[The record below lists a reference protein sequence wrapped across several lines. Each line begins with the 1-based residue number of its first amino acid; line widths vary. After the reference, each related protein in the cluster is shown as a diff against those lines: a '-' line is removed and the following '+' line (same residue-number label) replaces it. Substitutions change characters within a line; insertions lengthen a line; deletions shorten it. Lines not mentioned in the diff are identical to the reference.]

1 MKIRVANDRT
11 VFPSSIKI
19 ANQYESDTRTIDFDL
34 SKVEFHGNAYLV
46 LKYRAS
52 SEYFT
57 PLLIGESMSIPVK
70 TFMSAKE
77 GTYDALI
84 AISTVEISEDY
95 DFSKDNPMF
104 ISNVFQVIV
113 EDNFLSGTEQDWAL
127 TPAAQNYF
135 DQLIAL
141 VEKVQSDLDSGAF
154 VGNGIQS
161 ITKISTSGLVDTYQI
176 TFTNRSTFEYQ
187 VTNGQNGQT
196 PTITIQ
202 DGYWYINGVNT
213 GQQAQ
218 GEKGDKGE
226 KGDTGD
232 TGLKGDTGNPGQ
244 NATIAIGTVTTLEPD
259 QEATVQNTGTETNA
273 VLAFGIPKGA
283 QGDIG
288 PQGPQGAPGV
298 NENVLHADIIKTE
311 NPSVD
316 DAYEAPLQDLKFYGK
331 STQVSTT
338 GKNLWDISKVTTKEK
353 PNGTGI
359 INNGDGTLTVTNS
372 AGNSGVQSDQKLS
385 DVCPGLQIGEIYTLS
400 GSSSAEN
407 ADIIYLFG
415 VNIQWSFNT
424 PKAITQDMLDSY
436 VVFYA
441 ESGGSTDTV
450 SNLQM
455 EKGSTATPYEP
466 YTGGKPSPSPDYPQ
480 EITKIEEVDC
490 LITGANLYDP
500 KQFPRFDNI
509 NGMTIYYDP
518 EEDCYIL
525 NGTCTRTTAYRD
537 YDFVLKATDS
547 TYTITAEYVSG
558 SFTIPSDKSFV
569 WYVGKSSDGKT
580 RANYL
585 DTGNINYSISTNTA
599 ALDMPYLKSIWFYIG
614 EGVVCKDL
622 KVRCQL
628 EAGAVRH
635 EYEPY
640 QSQHVQFTPPAPL
653 YSLLDG
659 SIADY
664 VDVARGKYV
673 YQLADV
679 TFDGSEDENWKEDF
693 VSSNV
698 ETIRFSIKVTLE
710 AYATRP
716 KGMCNNNTFYLYGLN
731 TDLPNC
737 GLSWYYFYY
746 TISKSE
752 IPNYSE
758 ISDFKEWLKTHNI
771 VIVYQLATPTE
782 QDIPAETLE
791 ALQALKT
798 FNGVTNIFCNAPVSA
813 QYEQSVQIVMN
824 KILEQLNKLQT
835 QTLNLQE
842 EMINNNV

>member
-95 DFSKDNPMF
+95 DFSQDNPMF

-218 GEKGDKGE
+218 GEKGDKGD

-232 TGLKGDTGNPGQ
+232 TGPQGDDGDPGQ

-273 VLAFGIPKGA
+273 VLSFGIPKGV

-298 NENVLHADIIKTE
+298 NENVLHSDIIKSE

-316 DAYEAPLQDLKFYGK
+316 DAYEAPLRDLKLYGK

-338 GKNLWDISKVTTKEK
+338 GANLFDKETITDNSYISNDTGLVINDNEQILVASDYISVDGLSNIYIADTDKSRWGAFYNSDKEYIS
-353 PNGTGI
+353 GFIATGS
-359 INNGDGTLTVTNS
+359 INV
-372 AGNSGVQSDQKLS
+372 
-385 DVCPGLQIGEIYTLS
+385 P
-400 GSSSAEN
+400 EN
-407 ADIIYLFG
+407 AKYLRFT
-415 VNIQWSFNT
+415 VPKTNIDTFMIN
-424 PKAITQDMLDSY
+424 AGTQAL
-436 VVFYA
+436 
-441 ESGGSTDTV
+441 
-450 SNLQM
+450 
-455 EKGSTATPYEP
+455 PYEP

-480 EITKIEEVDC
+480 EITCIEEVDC
-490 LITGANLYDP
+490 FITGANLFDISTSEDGSIKDGQETALQGYKRSDYIPVTPGGTISRTPQYITGTAGDFFYDID
-500 KQFPRFDNI
+500 KNFLTNI
-509 NGMTIYYDP
+509 NNSSSSSTIAVPENAYY
-518 EEDCYIL
+518 
-525 NGTCTRTTAYRD
+525 YR
-537 YDFVLKATDS
+537 FVFRNTVTELM
-547 TYTITAEYVSG
+547 VN
-558 SFTIPSDKSFV
+558 
-569 WYVGKSSDGKT
+569 VGET
-580 RANYL
+580 L
-585 DTGNINYSISTNTA
+585 
-599 ALDMPYLKSIWFYIG
+599 LP
-614 EGVVCKDL
+614 
-622 KVRCQL
+622 
-628 EAGAVRH
+628 
-635 EYEPY
+635 YEPY

-659 SIADY
+659 SVADY

-673 YQLADV
+673 YQLTDV
-679 TFDGSEDENWKEDF
+679 TFDGSEDESWVKNGSTPTYGYQITINDILP
-693 VSSNV
+693 VSSSTGNDIMSKQFRAV
-698 ETIRFSIKVTLE
+698 SSSTTSDIESGEFRRGGGGNENKILIFK
-710 AYATRP
+710 Y
-716 KGMCNNNTFYLYGLN
+716 
-731 TDLPNC
+731 D
-737 GLSWYYFYY
+737 GLSTDDLDGWKAFVQSNN
-746 TISKSE
+746 ISV
-752 IPNYSE
+752 
-758 ISDFKEWLKTHNI
+758 F
-771 VIVYQLATPTE
+771 YQLATPTE

-842 EMINNNV
+842 EMINNV

>member
-218 GEKGDKGE
+218 GEKGDKGD

-232 TGLKGDTGNPGQ
+232 TGPQGIQGPKGDTGETGPQGDKGDTGEQ
-244 NATIAIGTVTTLEPD
+244 GPKGDKGDAGDNATIAIGTVTTLEPG

-273 VLAFGIPKGA
+273 VLAFGIPKGETGA
-283 QGDIG
+283 TG

-298 NENVLHADIIKTE
+298 NENVLHSDIIKSE

-338 GKNLWDISKVTTKEK
+338 GKNLLPFPFPLLPTGESKTINGLTATANSDGSVSVTGTKTIAEVVYFDL
-353 PNGTGI
+353 I
-359 INNGDGTLTVTNS
+359 IDKELAT
-372 AGNSGVQSDQKLS
+372 
-385 DVCPGLQIGEIYTLS
+385 
-400 GSSSAEN
+400 
-407 ADIIYLFG
+407 
-415 VNIQWSFNT
+415 
-424 PKAITQDMLDSY
+424 
-436 VVFYA
+436 
-441 ESGGSTDTV
+441 
-450 SNLQM
+450 
-455 EKGSTATPYEP
+455 KGSITASPRGIDYYSFYDSANGHGGIAVKTSEAVNFKMYPMLEVGESVTAYEP

-490 LITGANLYDP
+490 LITGANLFDISTSEDGSIKDGQETASQGYKRSDYIPVTPGGTISRTPQYITGTAGNFFYDID
-500 KQFPRFDNI
+500 KNFLTNI
-509 NGMTIYYDP
+509 NNSSSSSTIAVPENAYY
-518 EEDCYIL
+518 
-525 NGTCTRTTAYRD
+525 YR
-537 YDFVLKATDS
+537 FAFKNTLTELMVN
-547 TYTITAEYVSG
+547 
-558 SFTIPSDKSFV
+558 
-569 WYVGKSSDGKT
+569 VGET
-580 RANYL
+580 L
-585 DTGNINYSISTNTA
+585 
-599 ALDMPYLKSIWFYIG
+599 LP
-614 EGVVCKDL
+614 
-622 KVRCQL
+622 
-628 EAGAVRH
+628 
-635 EYEPY
+635 YEPY
-640 QSQHVQFTPPAPL
+640 KSQHVQFTPPAPL

-659 SIADY
+659 SVADY

-673 YQLADV
+673 YRLADV
-679 TFDGSEDENWKEDF
+679 TFDGSADEAW
-693 VSSNV
+693 V
-698 ETIRFSIKVTLE
+698 EYFPESGGYRGVMIQRTDMKI
-710 AYATRP
+710 ATRQDGFCD
-716 KGMCNNNTFYLYGLN
+716 KLTIARDTTITTTSAWLGVNNNYIYLPYADTFAGTAN
-731 TDLPNC
+731 AT
-737 GLSWYYFYY
+737 
-746 TISKSE
+746 E
-752 IPNYSE
+752 
-758 ISDFKEWLKTHNI
+758 FKTWLATNNLRFI
-771 VIVYQLATPTE
+771 YPLATPTE

-835 QTLNLQE
+835 QTLSLQE
-842 EMINNNV
+842 GVLENV

>member
-95 DFSKDNPMF
+95 DFSQDNPMF

-218 GEKGDKGE
+218 GDKGD

-232 TGLKGDTGNPGQ
+232 TGLKGDTGDPGQ

-273 VLAFGIPKGA
+273 VLSFGIPKGA
-283 QGDIG
+283 
-288 PQGPQGAPGV
+288 QGPQGAPGV
-298 NENVLHADIIKTE
+298 NENVLHADISKSE

-316 DAYEAPLQDLKFYGK
+316 DAYEAPLQDLKMYGK
-331 STQVSTT
+331 STQETTT
-338 GKNLWDISKVTTKEK
+338 GKNLFDIEKAKDLSYWSGDSDYRHFTGIELKPNSIYSLTVLQNNMYKDYNVDYNGDFALYVGETANMASHNKKIGNTNSSKDTTVTTYTIRTSDN
-353 PNGTGI
+353 PFY
-359 INNGDGTLTVTNS
+359 INLFVRPWSQENLNIVFDELLIN
-372 AGNSGVQSDQKLS
+372 
-385 DVCPGLQIGEIYTLS
+385 LQIE
-400 GSSSAEN
+400 
-407 ADIIYLFG
+407 
-415 VNIQWSFNT
+415 V
-424 PKAITQDMLDSY
+424 
-436 VVFYA
+436 
-441 ESGGSTDTV
+441 
-450 SNLQM
+450 
-455 EKGSTATPYEP
+455 GSTATAYEP

-480 EITKIEEVDC
+480 EITCIEEVDC

-500 KQFPRFDNI
+500 KQYPRFDNI
-509 NGMTIYYDP
+509 NGLTVYYDQ

-525 NGTCTRTTAYRD
+525 NGTCTKATAYMDR
-537 YDFVLKATDS
+537 DFVLKATDS
-547 TYTITAEYVSG
+547 VYTITAEYISG
-558 SFTIPSDKSFV
+558 SFTIPSGKAFV
-569 WYVGKSSDGKT
+569 WYVGKSSDGT
-580 RANYL
+580 TFTSNYIA
-585 DTGNINYSISTNTA
+585 TQNINYSIATNNA
-599 ALDMPYLKSIWFYIG
+599 PLDMPYLKSIWFYIE
-614 EGVVCKDL
+614 EGVVCKNL
-622 KVRCQL
+622 KLRCQL

-635 EYEPY
+635 DYEPY
-640 QSQHVQFTPPAPL
+640 KSQHVQFTPPAPL
-653 YSLLDG
+653 YSILDG
-659 SIADY
+659 SVADY
-664 VDVARGKYV
+664 ADVARGKYV
-673 YQLADV
+673 YQLTDV
-679 TFDGSEDENWKEDF
+679 TFDGSEDEVWGEYNNGYNGVLIYRTDMKVAMRQNGFCDKL
-693 VSSNV
+693 
-698 ETIRFSIKVTLE
+698 TIARDTTTTTTTSAWLGV
-710 AYATRP
+710 
-716 KGMCNNNTFYLYGLN
+716 NNNYIYLPYANTFAGTAN
-731 TDLPNC
+731 AT
-737 GLSWYYFYY
+737 
-746 TISKSE
+746 E
-752 IPNYSE
+752 
-758 ISDFKEWLKTHNI
+758 FKTWLATNNLRFI
-771 VIVYQLATPTE
+771 YPLATPTE

-824 KILEQLNKLQT
+824 KILEQLNSLQT

-842 EMINNNV
+842 EMIDNV